1 MFRSGPFHILART
14 LAAGVAGV
22 LTIAATTSAVSAKPG
37 PESHGDTAIPG
48 LVPKPLQVTAKGGA
62 DFTLTEDT
70 RIVVRGA
77 ERAAAEEVGELLAT
91 TLRPATG
98 FELPVV
104 ATQPSGRDIVLSIDP
119 DADYGAAE
127 GNPEAYRLSSSSAR
141 VRVTGATRQG
151 LFDGTQTLRQLL
163 PAFAG
168 SDVRVNADWRVPA
181 VAILDAPRFGYRGIM
196 LDVARSFLEVDEVR
210 KVIDAASA
218 AKLSVL
224 HLHLADDQGWRIE
237 ITNSGRA
244 AGDDIDYTALTRVSG
259 ATAVLG
265 NPYQS
270 ADGHTG
276 YYTQDD
282 YRDLIDYAAER
293 EVEII
298 PEIDI
303 PGHTNAALA
312 AIPQLN
318 TAGSSHPATEAEP
331 TAPHNGSID
340 VGYSYLDPGSEAT
353 YTFIEHVFGQLAA
366 MTPSDYLHVG
376 GDESHAMTQ
385 RYGHEGYVEFVE
397 RAVGIVHGL
406 GKRTI
411 GWNEYAET
419 VLEPGDGVQYWA
431 GATDHAKRAVAEDG
445 AKLLV
450 SPGNMSY
457 LDMKYH
463 PKTPIGLSWACSGDC
478 DVQHYYDWSPQEVVP
493 GVGDEDILG
502 TEAPLW
508 SETVRG
514 VEQAEF
520 MIFPRALAHGEVGW
534 TAESLR
540 SPADFADR
548 LASVGTRLAIAGT
561 NFYDGPQ
568 IPWSTALA
576 GTDATA
582 SAGGS
587 TDIAVGQL
595 AAPGTKAAEDGTEV
609 AVDSVDDADSTGGS
623 SLTGPLTAVVDF
635 GDGSAPVPARF
646 AAEVPRGA
654 LDAAGVYAV
663 TAPHAYAAP
672 GTYRGTVT
680 ASDGTVAAFTVTV
693 SGD

>member
-1 MFRSGPFHILART
+1 MFRSGPFHILAVT
-14 LAAGVAGV
+14 MAAGVAGV
-22 LTIAATTSAVSAKPG
+22 LITSATTSAVSAKPG

-77 ERAAAEEVGELLAT
+77 EPAAAEEVGELLAT

-104 ATQPSGRDIVLSIDP
+104 VTQPSGRDIVLSIDP
-119 DADYGAAE
+119 DAGYGAAE

-181 VAILDAPRFGYRGIM
+181 VSILDAPRFSYRGIM
-196 LDVARSFLEVDEVR
+196 LDVARSFLEVDEV
-210 KVIDAASA
+210 KQVIDAASA
-218 AKLSVL
+218 AKISVL
-224 HLHLADDQGWRIE
+224 HLHLADDQGWRID

-244 AGDDIDYTALTRVSG
+244 ADDDIDYTALTRVSG

-276 YYTQDD
+276 FYTQDD
-282 YRDLIDYAAER
+282 YRSLVRYAAER
-293 EVEII
+293 EIEII

-318 TAGSSHPATEAEP
+318 TAGSSHPATEGEP
-331 TAPHNGSID
+331 VAPHNGTID
-340 VGYSYLDPGSEAT
+340 VGYSYLDPTSEAT
-353 YTFIEHVFGQLAA
+353 YTFIEHVFSQLAA
-366 MTPSDYLHVG
+366 LTPSEFLHVG

-385 RYGHEGYVEFVE
+385 RYGHEGYVAFVE
-397 RAVGIVHGL
+397 RALAIVHGL
-406 GKRTI
+406 GKKTI
-411 GWNEYAET
+411 GWNEYAESGLT
-419 VLEPGDGVQYWA
+419 AGDGVQYWA
-431 GATDHAKRAVAEDG
+431 GTTEHAKRAVIEDG

-478 DVQHYYDWSPQEVVP
+478 DVAHYYDWSPQEVIA
-493 GVGDEDILG
+493 GVGDEHILG

-508 SETVRG
+508 SETIRG
-514 VEQAEF
+514 VDQAEF
-520 MIFPRALAHGEVGW
+520 MIFPRVLAHGETGW

-540 SPADFADR
+540 SPSDFAAR
-548 LASVGTRLAIAGT
+548 LASVGPRLAAAGT

-568 IPWSTALA
+568 IAWSTELA
-576 GTDATA
+576 GTDAA
-582 SAGGS
+582 VSAGSVGS
-587 TDIAVGQL
+587 VSAGLL
-595 AAPGTKAAEDGTEV
+595 AAPGTKTDGTSV
-609 AVDSVDDADSTGGS
+609 TVDDVDDADSTGGS
-623 SLTGPLTAVVDF
+623 SLTAPLTATVDF

-646 AAEVPRGA
+646 TASESRDS
-654 LDAAGVYAV
+654 LHAAGVYAV
-663 TAPHAYAAP
+663 TAAHAYDSP
-672 GTYRGTVT
+672 GTYRGRIT
-680 ASDGTVAAFTVTV
+680 ASDGSRARFTITV
-693 SGD
+693 S